1 MERKIPEAYQLSAL
15 DQGDQTWVPDFLRQR
30 WGDIIMITRGKAHD
44 LTLHPGFA
52 VWDGDEVV
60 GLVTYRVS
68 DGECEITSLD
78 SIREGQGIGSA
89 LIEATLDHAKKIG
102 SRRLW
107 LITTNDNTH
116 ALRFYQKRGFTIVA
130 VHVRAIDRVT
140 RLLKPG
146 IPFTGHDGI
155 PLRDEIELEIPIE
168 LSQSTDI
175 LGNIEFPTRLSRQV
189 LYSCPWLT
197 LYKDRV
203 KLPDGRILPDYHVV
217 EFLNAV
223 GVLVHND
230 QGEYLFERVYR
241 YPTGRL
247 EWEIPAGA
255 LEPGEDPIQAAI
267 REVYEE
273 TGYETR
279 DHKVLYNFFPND
291 GNTNQVYYLVICQAG
306 AQTGGID
313 SGEIKECRWLNVDNI
328 QVLIQ
333 DGELMDGLSLVGYFI
348 AVQRKGY
355 PN

>member
-1 MERKIPEAYQLSAL
+1 MQQLLPRAYRLKAL
-15 DQGDQTWVPDFLRQR
+15 DPKDQTWVPDFLRTR

-68 DGECEITSLD
+68 NGECEITSLD
-78 SIREGQGIGSA
+78 STREGQGVGTA
-89 LIEATLDHAKKIG
+89 LIETVLNHAKDIG
-102 SRRLW
+102 CNRLW

-130 VHVRAIDRVT
+130 VHIRAIDLVT
-140 RLLKPG
+140 RPMKPG

-168 LSQSTDI
+168 PGQPAGDSRNS
-175 LGNIEFPTRLSRQV
+175 EFPTRLSRQV
-189 LYSCPWLT
+189 LYSCPWLS

-223 GVLVHND
+223 GVLVQND
-230 QGEYLFERVYR
+230 RGEYLFEQVYR

-255 LEPGEDPIQAAI
+255 LDPGEDPIRAAI
-267 REVYEE
+267 REVFEE
-273 TGYETR
+273 TGYETS
-279 DHKVLYNFFPND
+279 DHQVLYTFFPND
-291 GNTNQVYYLVICQAG
+291 GNSNQIFYLVTCKAG
-306 AQTGGID
+306 AQTGELD
-313 SGEIKECRWLNVDNI
+313 SGEIKGCRWLAVDKI
-328 QVLIQ
+328 QALIR
-333 DGELMDGLSLVGYFI
+333 DGELMDGLSLVGYLMV
-348 AVQRKGY
+348 AQQK
-355 PN
+355 